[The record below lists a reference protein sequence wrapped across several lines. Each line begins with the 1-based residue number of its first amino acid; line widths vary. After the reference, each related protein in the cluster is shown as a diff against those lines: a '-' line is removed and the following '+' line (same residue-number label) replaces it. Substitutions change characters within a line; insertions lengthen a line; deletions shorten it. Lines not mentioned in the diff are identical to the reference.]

1 MSIVFVALVLDAY
14 FCAQLKS
21 ILKLKFFNMLTRR
34 HIRVKVMQCIYA
46 LIQSKDDSLEKQQKF
61 LKVSIEN
68 TYTLYLLWL
77 SLFLEL
83 FQKAEEHVQLASK
96 KYLDQSPQDNLKIER
111 FSKNK
116 FLLQLKENHLLKETL
131 EGKKL
136 NNWYLNEEYVKLIYK
151 EIIQSDAYG
160 QYLSN
165 DKSTYETDKAF
176 MLDIFKNIMAPNEK
190 IYEYLEDD
198 KLTWVDDIPI
208 VNTFLL
214 KHLKKAKANQEE
226 TYFLPKLLKDK
237 EDMEFATQL
246 LTKTLLQNDKLE
258 KEIEGKTPNWDKD
271 RIADVDA
278 ILLKMAICELLNFP
292 SIPERVTI
300 NEYLEISKE
309 YSTPKSSIF
318 INGILDKLTKEYKQ
332 SGKLN
337 KMGRGLL

>member
-1 MSIVFVALVLDAY
+1 
-14 FCAQLKS
+14 
-21 ILKLKFFNMLTRR
+21 MLTRR

-46 LIQSKDDSLEKQQKF
+46 LIQSKDDSLEKQKKF

-68 TYTLYLLWL
+68 TYILYLLWL
-77 SLFLEL
+77 SLFVEILD
-83 FQKAEEHVQLASK
+83 KAEEQVQLGAK
-96 KYLDQSPQDNLKIER
+96 KYLDESPQDSLLRDR

-116 FLLQLKENHLLKETL
+116 FLAQLKGNHLLKETL

-151 EIIQSDAYG
+151 EITESEAYA
-160 QYLSN
+160 QYLS
-165 DKSTYETDKAF
+165 KEERTYETDKVF
-176 MLDIFKNIMAPNEK
+176 ILELFKNIIAPNEK
-190 IYEYLEDD
+190 IYEYFEDD

-214 KHLKKAKANQEE
+214 KHLKKAKAKQDEGF
-226 TYFLPKLLKDK
+226 FLPKLLKDK
-237 EDMEFATQL
+237 EDMDYATQL
-246 LTKTLLQNDKLE
+246 LTKTLLQNEKLE

-278 ILLKMAICELLNFP
+278 ILLKMAICELLHFP

-309 YSTPKSSIF
+309 YSTPKSSMF